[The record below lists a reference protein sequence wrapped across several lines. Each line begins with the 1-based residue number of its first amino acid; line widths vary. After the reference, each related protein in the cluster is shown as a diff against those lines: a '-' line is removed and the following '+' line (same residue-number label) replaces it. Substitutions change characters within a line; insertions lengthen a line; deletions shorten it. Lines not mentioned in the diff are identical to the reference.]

1 MFFELQS
8 VRIAHSR
15 EDFALAEDKRIL
27 TQRRKGAKSQR
38 VLSVLATLRL
48 CDFALKEFLIR
59 EIRGSSPLAAAR
71 RAGPSVPFRG

>member
-1 MFFELQS
+1 MISGFVLQS

-15 EDFALAEDKRIL
+15 EDFALTEDKRIL

-48 CDFALKEFLIR
+48 CVFALKEFLIR
-59 EIRGSSPLAAAR
+59 GSLPLVAAGRVGHFAHF
-71 RAGPSVPFRG
+71 GG